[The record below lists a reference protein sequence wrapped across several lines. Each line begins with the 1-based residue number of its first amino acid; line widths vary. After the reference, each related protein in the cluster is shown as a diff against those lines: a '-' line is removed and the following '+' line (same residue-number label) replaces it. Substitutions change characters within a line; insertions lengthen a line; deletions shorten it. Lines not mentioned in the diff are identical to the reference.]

1 MDSNPI
7 DKTAEQMSKAN
18 ITKAVLDVKKILL
31 ATDGSAPS
39 VQATKYAVALAK
51 LMKAELI
58 AIYVDDTVAL
68 SPLEKVE
75 LGVSEV
81 PEHGKKGLT
90 VARWYGEKSGV
101 KIKTLMERGS
111 APKHIVETAE
121 RENVSLIVMG
131 TIGRTGLNRITIG
144 SVAEM
149 VIKAAHAP
157 VLVVR

>member
-1 MDSNPI
+1 MNSLN
-7 DKTAEQMSKAN
+7 KTAEGLSK
-18 ITKAVLDVKKILL
+18 TDVKKVVLDMKKILL

-39 VQATKYAVALAK
+39 VEATKHAVALAK
-51 LMKAELI
+51 LMKAELM

-68 SPLEKVE
+68 SPLEKAE
-75 LGVSEV
+75 FGVSEAV
-81 PEHGKKGLT
+81 EHGKKGLT
-90 VARWYGEKSGV
+90 VAKWYGEKNGV
-101 KIKTLMERGS
+101 KVKTITERGS

-121 RENVSLIVMG
+121 QENVDLIVMG

-149 VIKAAHAP
+149 VIKAAHIP

>member
-1 MDSNPI
+1 MKSLS
-7 DKTAEQMSKAN
+7 KTVEELSKTD
-18 ITKAVLDVKKILL
+18 IKKAVLDVKKILL

-39 VQATKYAVALAK
+39 IEATKYAVVLAK
-51 LMKAELI
+51 LMKAELM

-68 SPLEKVE
+68 SPLEKAE
-75 LGVSEV
+75 LGISEAV
-81 PEHGKKGLT
+81 EHGKKGLT
-90 VARWYGEKSGV
+90 VAKWYGEKNGIKV
-101 KIKTLMERGS
+101 KTIMERGS

-121 RENVSLIVMG
+121 QENVDLIVMG

-149 VIKAAHAP
+149 VIKAAHTP

>member
-1 MDSNPI
+1 MNSLN
-7 DKTAEQMSKAN
+7 KTAEGLSK
-18 ITKAVLDVKKILL
+18 TDVKKVVLDMKKILL

-39 VQATKYAVALAK
+39 VDATKYAVALAK

-68 SPLEKVE
+68 SPLEKAE
-75 LGVSEV
+75 LGISKAV
-81 PEHGKKGLT
+81 EHGNKGLT
-90 VARWYGEKSGV
+90 VAKWYGEKNGV
-101 KIKTLMERGS
+101 KVKTITERGS

-121 RENVSLIVMG
+121 RENVDLIVMG

-144 SVAEM
+144 SVAET
-149 VIKAAHAP
+149 VIKAAHTP